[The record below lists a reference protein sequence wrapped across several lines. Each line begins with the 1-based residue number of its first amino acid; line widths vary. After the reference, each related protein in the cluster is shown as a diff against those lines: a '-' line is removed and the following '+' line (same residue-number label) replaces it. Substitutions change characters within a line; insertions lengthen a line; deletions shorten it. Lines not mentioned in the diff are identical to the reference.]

1 MKNFYLFIFLFSYLF
16 NQTVEIQSGSIQ
28 ENSYIEGESVYYNVQ
43 VENTGSVTISGLW
56 LNVDISDQNGTNV
69 REGLWQ
75 YLPTLDND
83 ETYETEYD
91 SVWDIPIG
99 VLIGDY
105 SVTVGL
111 RDDLNIYD
119 IEYDI
124 DNFNI

>member
-111 RDDLNIYD
+111 RDDLNIKV
-119 IEYDI
+119 I
-124 DNFNI
+124 NIVFYIINI